1 MAHAQMQLH
10 TNHLEFKMERVVPF
24 FQPIMNLLNNRVWR
38 YECLARLLGDNEHI
52 FLPSEFLNLV
62 EKENCNAELTHHIYE
77 ESRSYCSQR
86 NMPWSINLADTD
98 LDDESLI
105 AWLIHR
111 HENSSS
117 ELFGIEISH
126 ASLQNHLPVVSLL
139 RQKCPKLG
147 ISIDD
152 VTQLSDTLVK
162 AMSLNLSA
170 VKLNGALV
178 KSLSNQAIALEG
190 ETMSSLKTVEEN
202 QMLLLNELIAAC
214 AKTNTRLVAEHIES
228 QETLDAVTSLGIK
241 FGQGFYLSSPSASV

>member
-1 MAHAQMQLH
+1 MAQAQMSLPS
-10 TNHLEFKMERVVPF
+10 TGVEFKMERVVPF

-38 YECLARLLGDNEHI
+38 YECLARLLGENEHI

-117 ELFGIEISH
+117 KLFGIEISH
-126 ASLQNHLPVVSLL
+126 SSLQNHLPVVSLL
-139 RQKCPKLG
+139 RQKCPNLG

-162 AMSLNLSA
+162 AMSLDLSA

-178 KSLSNQAIALEG
+178 KSLAKQG
-190 ETMSSLKTVEEN
+190 SSDEQISSQKTIEEN
-202 QMLLLNELIAAC
+202 QRYLLQELIAAC
-214 AKTNTRLVAEHIES
+214 SKTNTRLVAEHIES
-228 QETLDAVTSLGIK
+228 QETLEAVTQLGIK
-241 FGQGFYLSSPSASV
+241 FGQGFYLSSPSARV